1 MRRYYTDIELA
12 VLQWAEARRI
22 IPNCTKEAALLKLVS
37 EVGEVA
43 DEQVKGNVPA
53 MKLEVGDVMVTLI
66 IFCALHDIDLVDCI
80 NLAYDKIK
88 DRKGTLLAN
97 GVFLKDGD

>member
-1 MRRYYTDIELA
+1 MRRCFTDMELA
-12 VLQWAEARRI
+12 IIHWAEARKI
-22 IPNCTKEAALLKLVS
+22 IPNSTPATQLLKLVS

-53 MKLEVGDVMVTLI
+53 MKTEVGDVMVTLVV
-66 IFCALHDIDLVDCI
+66 FCALHDIDLVDCM

-97 GVFLKDGD
+97 GVFLKEGD